1 MTSEKLK
8 FLGST
13 ISKVFRYFNK
23 NVIQARLITF
33 AIFISI
39 VTISLSTGVAI
50 VLMAGNMSLYQFL
63 VIINKVIGLL

>member
-50 VLMAGNMSLYQFL
+50 VLLAGNMSLYQFL
-63 VIINKVIGLL
+63 VIINKVIGL

>member
-13 ISKVFRYFNK
+13 ISKIFRYFNK

-50 VLMAGNMSLYQFL
+50 VLLAGNMSLYQFL
-63 VIINKVIGLL
+63 VIINKVIGL

>member
-23 NVIQARLITF
+23 NLIQARLIAF
-33 AIFISI
+33 AIFICI
-39 VTISLSTGVAI
+39 VTLSISTGVAI
-50 VLMAGNMSLYQFL
+50 VLLAGNMSLYQFL
-63 VIINKVIGLL
+63 VIINKVIGL

>member
-50 VLMAGNMSLYQFL
+50 VLIAGNMSLYQFL
-63 VIINKVIGLL
+63 VIINKVIGL

>member
-39 VTISLSTGVAI
+39 ITISLSTGVAI

-63 VIINKVIGLL
+63 VIINKVIGL

>member
-39 VTISLSTGVAI
+39 VYNFTFNRSGYCANGRQYESLPIFS
-50 VLMAGNMSLYQFL
+50 N
-63 VIINKVIGLL
+63 NK

>member
-63 VIINKVIGLL
+63 VIINKVIGL